1 MDFNDIPPILPPA
14 SLDPRTLKLPR
25 KDYLV
30 ASRIGLRGR
39 IRFRTHRA
47 CTADEVLSDDAL
59 IILASGRDRAW
70 IRKEG
75 RLRSA
80 PVRAGFAAMASLTES
95 HVVMQSVL
103 AATGRDAAPESQTP
117 MKLVEVGDRYE
128 FEKAPGFIPNMTVQV
143 VEHGVAPRFVVVVP
157 RGPIGKVAVLKSDA
171 EHVDDLPEFSHAYVV
186 IHNTGRYSFVR
197 YRGRLHPC
205 TRAHSCWVS
214 TMVQVHSMQLQAML
228 RPRPRGAGGGSGTHG
243 HAVQ

>member
-1 MDFNDIPPILPPA
+1 
-14 SLDPRTLKLPR
+14 
-25 KDYLV
+25 
-30 ASRIGLRGR
+30 
-39 IRFRTHRA
+39 
-47 CTADEVLSDDAL
+47 
-59 IILASGRDRAW
+59 
-70 IRKEG
+70 
-75 RLRSA
+75 
-80 PVRAGFAAMASLTES
+80 MASLTES